1 MSKKSDPPKTKPPEI
16 PGNQF
21 KSQSGKM
28 ANLRKSEKDACS
40 IARSPTG
47 PTGIYSGAAGTG
59 SEVPEFQVSPTPIP
73 VSVGKFVTFV
83 PDVPYAG

>member
-1 MSKKSDPPKTKPPEI
+1 
-16 PGNQF
+16 
-21 KSQSGKM
+21 M

-40 IARSPTG
+40 IARS